1 MALKEEI
8 SELVTPAV
16 VGAGFYLEDD
26 VEILNAG
33 RSRVITCIVDGDSP
47 LNLDQ
52 VTVVTKAISALL
64 DEAAFLDETAFT
76 LEVTSPGVERPLT
89 LPRHWRKNHDR
100 LIKIVLTN
108 GEVVEG
114 RIAASDEVAVTVT
127 STKAEVQVAFAD
139 IKRATVEIEFN
150 RKADK

>member
-1 MALKEEI
+1 MALKEQI

-16 VGAGFYLEDD
+16 TGAGFYLED
-26 VEILNAG
+26 VEILNAS
-33 RSRVITCIVDGDSP
+33 RSRVITCIVDGDIP

-76 LEVTSPGVERPLT
+76 LEVSSPGVERPLT

-114 RIAASDEVAVTVT
+114 RIAASDEVAVTVIGA
-127 STKAEVQVAFAD
+127 KAEVQVAFAD

-150 RKADK
+150 RKADQ